1 MDSKKVKRRG
11 KRFIAGFLALL
22 LTVALL
28 PDNTRS
34 VVYAE
39 ESDAMET
46 EVSDSIAAADEGTQ
60 AADGDAVMD
69 EGIPQVDKEESSEN
83 TVSEN
88 VLDFGGEFTA
98 LEEAETAKDPLN
110 NDKGGDTEPSAERES

>member
-88 VLDFGGEFTA
+88 VLDF
-98 LEEAETAKDPLN
+98 
-110 NDKGGDTEPSAERES
+110 